1 MSRFIVIHGVPSEAS
16 QQELIAGA
24 RSVAASLPTGT
35 DWLNSWAAG
44 ASGKM
49 FCEWEAPDAEA
60 IRAALEPVKHLF
72 PVEAL
77 HEVEWIDPQWYKP
90 EVK

>member
-1 MSRFIVIHGVPSEAS
+1 MSRFIVIHGVPVEAT

-24 RSVAASLPTGT
+24 KTVAASLPAGT
-35 DWLNSWAAG
+35 EWLNSWAAG
-44 ASGKM
+44 PSGRM

-77 HEVEWIDPQWYKP
+77 HQVEWIDPAWYRP
-90 EVK
+90 ETE